1 MGGNSCDIGLV
12 DYFCGMVSMMPQLQD
27 TLITSASGLVSDSAA
42 APDTG
47 TIAPLPVKAKIEPAV
62 IVEDQEPEKLPNFF
76 FSTYTEG
83 LPAKYKVADPDAWI
97 LPLLLLAF
105 FLTAVLNAL
114 FPRTLMLI
122 FRSITRVGG
131 LRLLSEDDNVLYRR
145 TMAMALLI
153 YLIVSPIFVY
163 QIAGF
168 FHWEAAFLPF
178 MPAYGQLFLIGAGL
192 LGLKMLIIM
201 ALGSLFECRS
211 EASQYITGIVLMNAL
226 LGVLFIPV
234 SLGLK
239 LAPPELETLFMY
251 AGIGLF
257 ALLYAGSLLV
267 GVRAGW
273 QSAALSKFHLFLYF
287 CTLEIIPVLL
297 LVKTL
302 KNVLHI

>member
-1 MGGNSCDIGLV
+1 MASTQP
-12 DYFCGMVSMMPQLQD
+12 SLQD
-27 TLITSASGLVSDSAA
+27 TLTPTGSAAQVDSAPKPDSA
-42 APDTG
+42 GAVAP
-47 TIAPLPVKAKIEPAV
+47 PPRAKVEPAV
-62 IVEDQEPEKLPNFF
+62 AETEAEPEALPNFF
-76 FSTYTEG
+76 FTTYTEG
-83 LPAKYKVADPDAWI
+83 LPNKYKVADPDAWI

-105 FLTAVLNAL
+105 FLTAILNAV
-114 FPRTLMLI
+114 FPRALMLI
-122 FRSITRVGG
+122 FRRITRVGG

-192 LGLKMLIIM
+192 LGLKMLIII
-201 ALGSLFECRS
+201 ALGALFECRS
-211 EASQYITGIVLMNAL
+211 EAGQYITGIVLMNAL
-226 LGVLFIPV
+226 LGVLFIPI

-239 LAPPELETLFMY
+239 LAPPELGTLFMY

-257 ALLYAGSLLV
+257 GLLYTGSLLV